1 MHVSPRRRRL
11 APTTRETF
19 ARVPP
24 RVSIV
29 EMAEPD
35 RAAMALKS
43 GYDGSV
49 QGVDGRRPPRHR
61 GDELTHRR
69 YLRGASE
76 ATTRARRLKI
86 VALRVLRGEV
96 ELDQG
101 HSQMILELLEI
112 FDGAVLLPPALR
124 VEGLEELG
132 VDPEDLAAKGAV
144 SAQVAIQMAKGAL
157 RRAKADFAI
166 SVTGIAGPTNEG
178 SSKPVGTV
186 YVGIASRTWANSIR
200 TQIGGTRE
208 ENKAGFVHFAILTAM
223 NCWDEAFERMQE
235 AQEQERYDTE
245 EARRLE
251 AEKEAER
258 ARRDEAAREQA
269 PWQDEAWDGQEEK
282 EEIGHEVEW
291 SDDEE

>member
-1 MHVSPRRRRL
+1 MMD
-11 APTTRETF
+11 AT
-19 ARVPP
+19 
-24 RVSIV
+24 IQ
-29 EMAEPD
+29 
-35 RAAMALKS
+35 AAAAKLS
-43 GYDGSV
+43 
-49 QGVDGRRPPRHR
+49 
-61 GDELTHRR
+61 
-69 YLRGASE
+69 
-76 ATTRARRLKI
+76 RRLKKGGYTI
-86 VALRVLRGEV
+86 TLAESCTG
-96 ELDQG
+96 G
-101 HSQMILELLEI
+101 LLASTLTDIAGSSAWFGRSFITYANE
-112 FDGAVLLPPALR
+112 AKV
-124 VEGLEELG
+124 EELG